1 MARILTYEWWWGGAQ
16 FNPYSTCACT
26 LLYKR
31 REKAAEKERGRK
43 NVNLNKRSLRGLSGK
58 HNHVR
63 TLAGD
68 WWRKRSKMKG
78 REAEASI

>member
-1 MARILTYEWWWGGAQ
+1 MNGVGVQ
-16 FNPYSTCACT
+16 FSPYSTCACT

-31 REKAAEKERGRK
+31 REGRERERGKK
-43 NVNLNKRSLRGLSGK
+43 NINPNKRSLRGLSGK
-58 HNHVR
+58 HNHIR

-68 WWRKRSKMKG
+68 WWRKRRKMKG